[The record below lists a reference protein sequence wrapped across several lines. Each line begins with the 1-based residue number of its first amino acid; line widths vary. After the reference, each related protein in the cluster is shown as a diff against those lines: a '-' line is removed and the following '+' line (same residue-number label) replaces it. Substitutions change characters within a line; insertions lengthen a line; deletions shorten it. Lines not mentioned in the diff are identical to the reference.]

1 MVSRRDDFLGG
12 RRTMKPSRRSC
23 ENASSD
29 CEEEIFCMGSSCS
42 SLCPSILVLIAV
54 LLLVLCHSANL
65 QIRAL
70 VARLSARYLKQTRS
84 LFSPRGGGERGCRR
98 GITAQSLSFV
108 AEGGVDR
115 ETHVPERG
123 EYTGN
128 ASHGV
133 TSGGG
138 RVWIKDGQWRIFL
151 RRVFETPSLAIGIK
165 IEEYMRI

>member
-65 QIRAL
+65 QICAL

-98 GITAQSLSFV
+98 GITAQSLSSSQSRIIPSVESPQRWSSSVQKIHFDV
-108 AEGGVDR
+108 FFRNQEPRAS
-115 ETHVPERG
+115 TARG
-123 EYTGN
+123 DPRSNYPFRTAGD
-128 ASHGV
+128 ATTIHP
-133 TSGGG
+133 
-138 RVWIKDGQWRIFL
+138 
-151 RRVFETPSLAIGIK
+151 RR
-165 IEEYMRI
+165 